1 MMTIRH
7 FLTCQKGAAA
17 AEMALIA
24 PLAVL
29 LLFTAMESGHYF
41 YSQHQLVKAVRD
53 GARFGAR
60 HSFDEVNCRNGSSFI
75 DSDLETDIRS
85 VALTGQ
91 ISGANETR
99 SGWDSSE
106 VSFVVTVTCPS
117 VTEATSGIYE
127 IAEPAPVINVAAT
140 VGYNS
145 LFNGLGIISD
155 NYDLNASQQASVM
168 GI

>member
-1 MMTIRH
+1 MMMVRQFIQ
-7 FLTCQKGAAA
+7 CQRGAAA
-17 AEMALIA
+17 AEMALVA
-24 PLAVL
+24 PLAL
-29 LLFTAMESGHYF
+29 LLFFSAVETGHYF

-60 HSFDEVNCRNGSSFI
+60 HSFDDVNCRSGTPFI
-75 DSDLETDIRS
+75 ATDLQTDIRS

-91 ISGANETR
+91 LSGANETR

-106 VSFVVTVTCPS
+106 ISFAVTVTCPS
-117 VTEATSGIYE
+117 VAEATTGIYE
-127 IAEPAPVINVAAT
+127 AAEPAPVINVAAT
-140 VGYNS
+140 IGYNS

-155 NYDLNASQQASVM
+155 SYDLNASQQASAM